1 MTRQEIET
9 EIKRLRPHAEYD
21 SSVWAEI
28 ENLTQKL
35 EGLEDANRGN

>member
-1 MTRQEIET
+1 MTRQEIEA

-28 ENLTQKL
+28 ENLTRKL
-35 EGLEDANRGN
+35 EGLKDANR